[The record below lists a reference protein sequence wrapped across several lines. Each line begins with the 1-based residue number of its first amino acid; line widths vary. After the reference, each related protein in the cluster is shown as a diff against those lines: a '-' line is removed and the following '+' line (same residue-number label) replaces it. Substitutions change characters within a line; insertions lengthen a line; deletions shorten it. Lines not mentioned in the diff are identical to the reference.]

1 MSTKNLLITG
11 ATGKQGGAVI
21 DAIMADKQHASQ
33 FTIYGV
39 TRNVESASATKLVA
53 KYPSVKLVAGD
64 MNDCPGIF
72 AQAKVPIWGVF
83 SVQIPM
89 GKGANVET
97 EEKQGKDLVDA
108 AIANGVS
115 HFIQTSVDRHGERSS
130 ENPTNVPHFIS
141 KHRIEKHLEENAK
154 GTNMTYTILRPVFFM
169 ENLANNF
176 QGKLV
181 STTWWVALGP
191 DTKLQMV
198 SLQDIGFFAAQAFI
212 NPTAPEYKNRGIG
225 LAGDELSYNEADK
238 LFREKAGY
246 PIPTTFSIF
255 GYLFLWA
262 VKEIGLMFTFFKE
275 QGYAADI
282 PALKKM
288 NPNLI
293 TLSKRLDMQKEKKY
307 N

>member
-21 DAIMADKQHASQ
+21 DAILADSQDASQ

-39 TRNVESASATKLVA
+39 TRDVQSASAKKLVA
-53 KYPSVKLVAGD
+53 KHPSVTLVAGD
-64 MNDCPGIF
+64 MNDCSAIF
-72 AQAKVPIWGVF
+72 VQAKVPIWGVF

-89 GKGANVET
+89 GKGASVET

-115 HFIQTSVDRHGERSS
+115 HFVQTSVDRHGEHSS

-141 KHRIEKHLEENAK
+141 KHRVEKHLEQKAK
-154 GTNMTYTILRPVFFM
+154 GTKMTYTILRPVFFM
-169 ENLANNF
+169 ENLTSDF

-181 STTWWVALGP
+181 GATWWVALGP
-191 DTKLQMV
+191 DTKLQLV
-198 SLQDIGFFAAQAFI
+198 AIQDIGFFAAQAFI
-212 NPTAPEYKNRGIG
+212 NPTSAEYQNRGIG
-225 LAGDELSYNEADK
+225 LAGDELSYTEANDLYK
-238 LFREKAGY
+238 EKTGY
-246 PIPTTFSIF
+246 AMPATFSIF

-262 VKEIGLMFTFFKE
+262 IKEINTMFTFFKE

-293 TLSKRLDMQKEKKY
+293 TLSKWLDVQKGKK
-307 N
+307 